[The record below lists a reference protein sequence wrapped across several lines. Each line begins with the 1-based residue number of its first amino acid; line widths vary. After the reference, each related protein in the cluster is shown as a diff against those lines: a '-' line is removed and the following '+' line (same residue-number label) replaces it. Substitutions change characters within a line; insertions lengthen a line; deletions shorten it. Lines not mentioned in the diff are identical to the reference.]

1 MILLLFKG
9 LDVYFT
15 CFFTESLLCL
25 CLLFDLPL
33 SALYVSIVVIFLTFP
48 WGSFKVVVDFSPI
61 TMDSPDS
68 SLIFT

>member
-1 MILLLFKG
+1 MPA
-9 LDVYFT
+9 
-15 CFFTESLLCL
+15 FFTEILLCL
-25 CLLFDLPL
+25 CLSFALPL
-33 SALYVSIVVIFLTFP
+33 SALYVSIVVIVLTFP